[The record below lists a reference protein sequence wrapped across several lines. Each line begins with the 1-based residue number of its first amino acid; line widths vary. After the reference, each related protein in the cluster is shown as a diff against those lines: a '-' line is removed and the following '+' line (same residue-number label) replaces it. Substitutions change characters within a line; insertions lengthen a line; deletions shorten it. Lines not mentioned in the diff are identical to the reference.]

1 MADSKALTDGGQ
13 YLLNHGMKQH
23 LLGHGILVTVHEIRD
38 SLVRVKL
45 DDHKVVTIHLDIA
58 LPSTAM
64 ELLRSRWMKAL
75 MGAQLVS
82 APIRMLGLQRI
93 NDEAFRATEETVM
106 LKQCGIVNS
115 SELRLV
121 ECYAGGVGGWSRA
134 AGFMSQLKPETPL
147 QVVGAVEKDPDIA
160 KSWNSNHAT
169 RHNCICIVGDLTDE
183 GVWMDM
189 CHESEPNALSISSP
203 CRSFSRAGS
212 QNGWNSQDAFC
223 LASSL
228 WFSHLAGVQL
238 LTVENVEALREC
250 QHHWE
255 GFLSMIDFCGYRIAA
270 EKCVN
275 ANILHPIC
283 RARAIIVLVAK
294 SIPIPNHPS
303 VQWPSFLDQPECVS
317 LWSSGRWVD
326 PPQEHMFELQLDEPV
341 LQEYL
346 KRDRMPPKM
355 RHDMMVGSPEEARH
369 VRCIR
374 SQFPIPSGTMLAQY
388 GNQHNMQ
395 GQILGSLRRMNRTDC
410 RLLHPLELV
419 IASGV
424 AAPCILPQNRRLAY
438 TMVGNMITEM
448 HGLLGLSMAVNVVHE
463 ILECSPIDVKH
474 LLQFHAKLCISK
486 DTVQWLIGDVSEG
499 IMYVR
504 GTMDNES
511 IPRMS
516 CTPLDDDPLS
526 QFAAEYQTGRI
537 CQVRELEG
545 QTVQTPASVRIP
557 FDAKPDHIMDATRKL
572 LPTWEPFEVFGDHG
586 NQLNGA
592 RCFNDEI
599 LTIAGHDTAAI
610 FDLQGVVV
618 GWAEFLCKLPILP
631 HECFHEWSINGT
643 PVTAFKW
650 YDADGLPWDLGSP
663 MMYNGKLFTDG
674 NVPWPNMMTEGHVL
688 VVRIANK
695 TINSQFI
702 KFSLHQTIED
712 LMAAEQMLMGPSDR
726 ISSTCNH
733 TTGSV
738 DPNALLQD
746 TPIVVFSIVP
756 AHKKINVMIQQ
767 ANVIT
772 EKWVERGTR
781 LFEVH
786 QRKPHEIPVES
797 GRELAWDMPILH
809 TMRVQILQDPDEE
822 EISPTI
828 PFTVIDDP
836 AHDSLMAQRFDTSIQ
851 QLINNTTIKVQHAMQ
866 QTLTSGHTFPF
877 PEATRQ
883 RASILMQYGP
893 AVGNDEM
900 SIHLIALASTE
911 KANIIGMK
919 SWSDDFLLW
928 EDFDWPVPQQPR
940 DDMKNILM
948 LLCDKHWIP
957 VIVYVETRRVEY
969 RNMADLTNIQTLAI
983 TSMFEHGE
991 TLDMIRF
998 DSKDGLDYGQF
1009 GWCGLEGLE
1018 WIWARLEIEHIPLQ
1032 EEIDATWMK
1041 LQCVVEPKEMDRY
1054 LRSFPLE
1061 EHKTFPLRV
1070 DFMRMLME
1078 DPTQPIV
1085 HGFGI
1090 EGERKPPQNLKLIG
1104 RVAAVLISKGHPSKE
1119 ATEIAEHAVQFQDSQ
1134 LKSVMHAKDQIAY
1147 HTILEHCVRHN
1158 IPVHQMTKSQA
1169 VSKLQS
1175 FWRSKWSKQSTRLP
1189 TKVDPNQ
1196 IQWIAKTF
1204 MVRNGQYVDPQNS
1217 WSPMTRGLAIS
1228 TPSELEPYL
1237 AKGKLLSSEVNT
1249 ALTCEKVSAVDPIQ
1263 VQQVEIMVRDAH
1275 GNHAL
1280 IQAWLTSFGPT
1291 PVIVA
1296 PKKNADVE
1304 VDSLSTLSFTVHQ
1317 CHVDEFWWKD
1327 LLMHPARFL
1336 LQQTF
1341 KDEEIP
1347 KFAKIWS
1354 RRWMLGGRNSE
1365 SQLADSFSLLGSVNA
1380 DAVDA
1385 ILAKSGTQR
1394 PPIFISPLPN
1404 KNAEDN
1410 QKWNGM
1416 RVVWMGREIEGALLA
1431 IGPIKDHCGLVFKPP
1446 SYGIRVPEGRF
1457 QEIYREIK
1465 QEDPPSVVKCTF
1477 SNGKFIVGAAS
1488 HPAATQFAINSVP
1501 IIHSWIKEIPKET
1514 KPILAGKLVMQHE
1527 TGSESKGTDT
1537 LQSQDPWGSASLP
1550 QPNKSQFSGQASWAQ
1565 YRPVTTSYG
1574 PYRGPPTVS
1583 TTTAADESMKGQSD
1597 RINSIEAD
1605 LASIKSHMEATQQ
1618 SNENRFNRLQNDM
1631 QTMQTSMRSTLEAAL
1646 SDQSSQLIRTFEQ
1659 LMKGS
1664 PKATPRAEE
1673 GARSRS
1679 PTR

>member
-1 MADSKALTDGGQ
+1 M
-13 YLLNHGMKQH
+13 
-23 LLGHGILVTVHEIRD
+23 
-38 SLVRVKL
+38 
-45 DDHKVVTIHLDIA
+45 
-58 LPSTAM
+58 
-64 ELLRSRWMKAL
+64 
-75 MGAQLVS
+75 
-82 APIRMLGLQRI
+82 
-93 NDEAFRATEETVM
+93 
-106 LKQCGIVNS
+106 
-115 SELRLV
+115 
-121 ECYAGGVGGWSRA
+121 
-134 AGFMSQLKPETPL
+134 
-147 QVVGAVEKDPDIA
+147 
-160 KSWNSNHAT
+160 
-169 RHNCICIVGDLTDE
+169 
-183 GVWMDM
+183 
-189 CHESEPNALSISSP
+189 
-203 CRSFSRAGS
+203 
-212 QNGWNSQDAFC
+212 
-223 LASSL
+223 
-228 WFSHLAGVQL
+228 
-238 LTVENVEALREC
+238 
-250 QHHWE
+250 
-255 GFLSMIDFCGYRIAA
+255 
-270 EKCVN
+270 
-275 ANILHPIC
+275 
-283 RARAIIVLVAK
+283 
-294 SIPIPNHPS
+294 
-303 VQWPSFLDQPECVS
+303 
-317 LWSSGRWVD
+317 
-326 PPQEHMFELQLDEPV
+326 
-341 LQEYL
+341 
-346 KRDRMPPKM
+346 
-355 RHDMMVGSPEEARH
+355 
-369 VRCIR
+369 
-374 SQFPIPSGTMLAQY
+374 
-388 GNQHNMQ
+388 
-395 GQILGSLRRMNRTDC
+395 
-410 RLLHPLELV
+410 
-419 IASGV
+419 
-424 AAPCILPQNRRLAY
+424 
-438 TMVGNMITEM
+438 
-448 HGLLGLSMAVNVVHE
+448 
-463 ILECSPIDVKH
+463 
-474 LLQFHAKLCISK
+474 
-486 DTVQWLIGDVSEG
+486 
-499 IMYVR
+499 
-504 GTMDNES
+504 
-511 IPRMS
+511 
-516 CTPLDDDPLS
+516 
-526 QFAAEYQTGRI
+526 
-537 CQVRELEG
+537 
-545 QTVQTPASVRIP
+545 
-557 FDAKPDHIMDATRKL
+557 RKL
-572 LPTWEPFEVFGDHG
+572 LPTWEPFEIFGDHG
-586 NQLNGA
+586 NQLNGG

-599 LTIAGHDTAAI
+599 LTISGHDTATI

-631 HECFHEWSINGT
+631 HEHFHEWSINGT

-650 YDADGLPWDLGSP
+650 FDIDGLPWDFGAP

-674 NVPWPNMMTEGHVL
+674 NVPWPTPTSEGYVQL
-688 VVRIANK
+688 VRIPDK

-702 KFSLHQTIED
+702 KFGLDQTVED
-712 LMAAEQMLMGPSDR
+712 LMAAEQILMGPGDR
-726 ISSTCNH
+726 ISTTCNH
-733 TTGSV
+733 TTASV
-738 DPNALLQD
+738 DPHALLRD

-781 LFEVH
+781 LFVIH
-786 QRKPHEIPVES
+786 QRMPHEIPVDSS

-809 TMRVQILQDPDEE
+809 SMKVQILQDPDEE

-836 AHDSLMAQRFDTSIQ
+836 AHDALMSQRFDTSIQ
-851 QLINNTTIKVQHAMQ
+851 QLINNTTVKVQQAMQ

-877 PEATRQ
+877 PAATRE

-893 AVGNDEM
+893 AVGDDEM
-900 SIHLIALASTE
+900 AIHLIDLATTE
-911 KANIIGMK
+911 KANVMGMK
-919 SWSDDFLLW
+919 SWSDDFLFW
-928 EDFDWPVPQQPR
+928 EDFQWPVPQQPK
-940 DDMKNILM
+940 DDMKNVIM
-948 LLCDKHWIP
+948 LLCDKHWIS
-957 VIVYVETRRVEY
+957 VIVDVENRRVEY
-969 RNMADLTNIQTLAI
+969 RNMVDLTNIQTLAI
-983 TSMFEHGE
+983 TSMFNQGE

-998 DSKDGLDYGQF
+998 DSKDGLDYDQF

-1041 LQCVVEPKEMDRY
+1041 LQCVVDPKEMDRY

-1061 EHKTFPLRV
+1061 KHKTFPLRV
-1070 DFMRMLME
+1070 DFMRMMME

-1090 EGERKPPQNLKLIG
+1090 ESERKPPQNLRLIG
-1104 RVAAVLISKGHPSKE
+1104 RVAAVLISKGHPTKE
-1119 ATEIAEHAVQFQDSQ
+1119 ATEIAESAVQFQDSQ

-1175 FWRSKWSKQSTRLP
+1175 IWRSKWGKQSGREP
-1189 TKVDPNQ
+1189 TKVDPTQ

-1317 CHVDEFWWKD
+1317 CHVDEYWWKD
-1327 LLMHPARFL
+1327 LLMHPAKFL

-1341 KDEEIP
+1341 RDEELP
-1347 KFAKIWS
+1347 KFTKIWS
-1354 RRWMLGGRNSE
+1354 RRWTLGGRNSE
-1365 SQLADSFSLLGSVNA
+1365 AQLADTFSLLGSVN
-1380 DAVDA
+1380 DE

-1394 PPIFISPLPN
+1394 PPVFISPLPN

-1416 RVVWMGREIEGALLA
+1416 RVVWMGREIEGVLA
-1431 IGPIKDHCGLVFKPP
+1431 IGTIKDHCGLVFKPP

-1477 SNGKFIVGAAS
+1477 RYVLEHVPQSIDSQRLEAWSKTVEWPIRVLKKFSNGKFIVGAAS

-1501 IIHSWIKEIPKET
+1501 IIHSWIKEIPKEA
-1514 KPILAGKLVMQHE
+1514 KPIIAGKLVMQHE
-1527 TGSESKGTDT
+1527 KGSESKGTDT

-1550 QPNKSQFSGQASWAQ
+1550 QPNKNQYSGQASWAQ
-1565 YRPVTTSYG
+1565 YRPVTASYG
-1574 PYRGPPTVS
+1574 PYRGPPAVSSS
-1583 TTTAADESMKGQSD
+1583 TTADETIKGQSD
-1597 RINSIEAD
+1597 RISSIEAD
-1605 LASIKSHMEATQQ
+1605 LASIKTRMEATQQ
-1618 SNENRFNRLQNDM
+1618 SNEGRFNRLQTDM

-1673 GARSRS
+1673 GARPRS
-1679 PTR
+1679 PPTR